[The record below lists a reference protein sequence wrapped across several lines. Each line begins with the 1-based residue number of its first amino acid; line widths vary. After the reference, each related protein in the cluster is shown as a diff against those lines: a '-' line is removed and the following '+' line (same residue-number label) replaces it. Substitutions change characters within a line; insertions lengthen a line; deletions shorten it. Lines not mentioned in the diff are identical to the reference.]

1 MTLLINQIH
10 VDAERNDHF
19 WIAAADEWLSNS
31 KGFHSIRK
39 KIFPIKRLNCC
50 ISYFGLAA
58 YKINGK
64 DIYIGDLIQKFIAND
79 FISQTIKEF
88 SCNIKNNLNS
98 KIPNTVLSQE
108 GSGFHICGF
117 EANGL
122 PVLYHFSNISG
133 MNDIFYGTNSNSYN
147 DVTED
152 FIGRDANN
160 FGYDPNN
167 LTFNESGIFEYR
179 NGDLSI
185 HVNLSKDL
193 LSTLKKI
200 PEYGNY
206 VNLRGPYHY
215 AKMIDMLYKIIIKI
229 QKEWAKKQRIGGK
242 NTILIIKKTGI
253 EVKKR
258 GKWSRL

>member
-10 VDAERNDHF
+10 VDAEKNDHF

-31 KGFHSIRK
+31 KGFHSIKR
-39 KIFPIKRLNCC
+39 KIFPFKRLNCC

-79 FISQTIKEF
+79 SLSQTIRDF
-88 SCNIKNNLNS
+88 SCNIKTHLNS
-98 KIPNTVLSQE
+98 KVPNTVLSQE

-117 EANGL
+117 ESNGL

-133 MNDIFYGTNSNSYN
+133 MNDIFYGTNSSTYN

-167 LTFNESGIFEYR
+167 LTFSKSGTFEYR

-206 VNLRGPYHY
+206 VILKGPYHY